1 MKSIYFN
8 GENADLKALSLTAL
22 NNRTGAMETAIAIP
36 GRKYLKL
43 TIGNQLELAS
53 NSTEEVSEATSQF
66 AMRHGRKRDYILFR
80 NGRAV
85 GYATLH
91 RKALD
96 YKVDALVTYAETVTV
111 KAKGPRE
118 AAELAK
124 NKITEVLAEAN
135 VPLAGITI
143 EEAYLAE

>member
-8 GENADLKALSLTAL
+8 GENADLKALCLTAL
-22 NNRTGAMETAIAIP
+22 NNTTGAMETTIAIP

-43 TIGNQLELAS
+43 TVGTQLDLAS
-53 NSTEEVSEATSQF
+53 KSTDEVSEATSKF
-66 AMRHGRKRDYILFR
+66 AMRHGRKRDYTLFR

-96 YKVDALVTYAETVTV
+96 YNVDLTVTFRDTIKV
-111 KAKGPRE
+111 KAKSATE
-118 AAELAK
+118 AAKRATELYTASMS
-124 NKITEVLAEAN
+124 EAN
-135 VPLAGITI
+135 APLVGVNV
-143 EEAYLAE
+143 EETYLAE